1 MEKIV
6 LGTEVMVSDPCY
18 EVPTWCQIKVKN
30 VLSGKYVPN
39 AVKLDCDDWGNR
51 VAYLTAIHEDYI
63 NEDLKWRR
71 QPGEVGVDSGQAG
84 IFSMDSYRNDEIV
97 DNIGVG
103 DGDISFFNEFPW
115 SEMGGAKE
123 SGEKWYQAM
132 CSRTLGEKSWGFYT
146 DGVVS
151 SSGLGDGSYDLYVAR
166 VDRKIVGFCIDFR
179 VDPEQTFPPGKKK
192 NKLHP
197 LL

>member
-30 VLSGKYVPN
+30 VLSGKYVPD

-63 NEDLKWRR
+63 GQDLKWKRE
-71 QPGEVGVDSGQAG
+71 PGEVGVDSGQAG
-84 IFSMDSYRNDEIV
+84 IFSMDSYRNDDIV
-97 DNIGVG
+97 DNIGLG
-103 DGDISFFNEFPW
+103 DGDISFFEGFPIDR
-115 SEMGGAKE
+115 SENG
-123 SGEKWYQAM
+123 GEKWYRAM
-132 CSRTLGEKSWGFYT
+132 CSRTLGKNSWGSYT

-166 VDRKIVGFCIDFR
+166 VNRKIVGFCIDFGI
-179 VDPEQTFPPGKKK
+179 DPEQTFPPGKKK

-197 LL
+197 ML